1 MGIHSLR
8 NTIHCKTAII
18 MDAKHI
24 TTKERLAIPRQEM
37 PAQDPKIR
45 AGNFEEVHLGLTPE
59 LAQMEALRCIQCKD
73 PVCIKGC
80 PVNIK
85 IDQFIRLIAEGDFL
99 GAVRKI
105 KEDNV
110 LPAICG
116 RVCPQEDQCEK
127 VCVIGKK
134 RESVA
139 IGNLERFVGDYERLT
154 GQTVEPELAPST
166 GKNVAVI
173 GSGPAGLSC
182 ANDLARFGHHVVV
195 FEALHELGGV
205 LMYGIPEFRLPK
217 EIVRQEL
224 DGLRRMGIEFRTDVV
239 VGRTVTIDEL
249 MQEEG
254 FDAVFIGVGAGLPWF
269 MGIPGENLVGVLAAN
284 EFLTRVNLM
293 KAYAFP
299 ESDTPVFDCKG
310 KSVAV
315 FGGGNT
321 AMDAVRTAKRL
332 GAENAYIVYR
342 RSEAEMPAREEEIHH
357 AQKEGIDFKLLTIPL
372 EFIGDDKA
380 VLTGVRCQKME
391 LGEPDDSGRRKP
403 VPVEGSEFVLPIDM
417 AVISIGNGSNP
428 LIKQTTPDIV
438 VSKKDTIVVDINTM
452 ETSKENVYAGGDI
465 VTGGATVILAMGAG
479 RTAAAAINEKLSGNV
494 ADNGTC

>member
-1 MGIHSLR
+1 
-8 NTIHCKTAII
+8 
-18 MDAKHI
+18 MDPKNI
-24 TTKERLAIPRQEM
+24 TTKERLAIPRQVM
-37 PAQDPKIR
+37 PAQDPELR
-45 AGNFEEVHLGLTPE
+45 MGNFEEVHLGLTPE
-59 LAQMEALRCIQCKD
+59 LARMEALRCIQCKD
-73 PVCIKGC
+73 PVCIQGC

-85 IDQFIRLIAEGDFL
+85 IDQFIKLIAEGDFL
-99 GAVRKI
+99 GAARKV

-139 IGNLERFVGDYERLT
+139 IGNLERFVGDYERQT
-154 GQTVEPELAPST
+154 GQRIVPEMAPPT
-166 GKNVAVI
+166 GKRVAVI

-182 ANDLARFGHHVVV
+182 ANDLAQFGHKVVV

-217 EIVRQEL
+217 EIVRDEL
-224 DGLRRMGIEFRTDVV
+224 DGLRKMGIEFRTNVV
-239 VGRTVTIDEL
+239 VGRTITIDEL
-249 MQEEG
+249 MEEEG

-293 KAYAFP
+293 KAYDFP
-299 ESDTPVFDCKG
+299 ASDTPVFDCKG

-332 GAENAYIVYR
+332 GAEHAYIVYR

-357 AQKEGIDFKLLTIPL
+357 AQKEGIEFQLLTIPL
-372 EFIGDDKA
+372 EFVGDDKA
-380 VLTGVRCQKME
+380 RLTGVKCQKME
-391 LGEPDDSGRRKP
+391 LGEPDESGRRKP
-403 VPVEGSEFVLPIDM
+403 VPLEGSEFVLPLDM

-428 LIKQTTPDIV
+428 LIKQTTPDIE
-438 VSKKDTIVVDINTM
+438 VSRKETIVVDVNTM
-452 ETSKENVYAGGDI
+452 QTSKENVYAGGDI

-479 RTAAAAINEKLSGNV
+479 RKAAAAIHEKLC
-494 ADNGTC
+494 GTGQNFNEW

>member
-1 MGIHSLR
+1 
-8 NTIHCKTAII
+8 
-18 MDAKHI
+18 MDPKQI
-24 TTKERLAIPRQEM
+24 TTKERLAIPRQVM
-37 PAQDPKIR
+37 PAQDPVQR
-45 AGNFEEVHLGLTPE
+45 AGNFSEVHLGLTPE

-73 PVCIKGC
+73 PVCIQGC

-85 IDQFIRLIAEGDFL
+85 IDQFIKLIAEGDFI
-99 GAVRKI
+99 GAARKV

-134 RESVA
+134 REPVA

-154 GQTVEPELAPST
+154 GQRIVPEMAPPT
-166 GKNVAVI
+166 GRKVAVI

-182 ANDLARFGHHVVV
+182 ANDLAQFGHKVVV

-217 EIVRQEL
+217 EIVRDEL
-224 DGLRRMGIEFRTDVV
+224 DGLRKMGIEFRTDVV
-239 VGRTVTIDEL
+239 VGRTITVDEL
-249 MQEEG
+249 LEEEG

-293 KAYAFP
+293 KAYDFP
-299 ESDTPVFDCKG
+299 NSDTPVFDCKG

-332 GAENAYIVYR
+332 GAEHAYIVYR

-357 AQKEGIDFKLLTIPL
+357 AQKEGIEFLLLTIPL

-380 VLTGVRCQKME
+380 LLTGVRCQKMA

-403 VPVEGSEFVLPIDM
+403 VPVEGSEFVLPLDM

-428 LIKQTTPDIV
+428 LIKQTTPDIE
-438 VSKKDTIVVDINTM
+438 VSKKETIVVDVNTM

-479 RTAAAAINEKLSGNV
+479 RKAAAAIHEKLCGSAPNFREW
-494 ADNGTC
+494 

>member
-1 MGIHSLR
+1 
-8 NTIHCKTAII
+8 
-18 MDAKHI
+18 MDPRTI
-24 TTKERLAIPRQEM
+24 TTKERLAIPRQVM
-37 PAQDPKIR
+37 PAQDPTLRIN
-45 AGNFEEVHLGLTPE
+45 NFQEVHLGLTPE

-73 PVCIKGC
+73 PVCIQGC

-99 GAVRKI
+99 GAARKV

-134 RESVA
+134 REPVA

-154 GQTVEPELAPST
+154 GQRVDPAIAPST
-166 GKNVAVI
+166 GRKVAVV

-182 ANDLARFGHHVVV
+182 ANDLAQFGHKVVV

-217 EIVRQEL
+217 EIVRDEL

-239 VGRTVTIDEL
+239 VGRTITIDEL
-249 MQEEG
+249 MEEEE

-293 KAYAFP
+293 KAYDFP
-299 ESDTPVFDCKG
+299 RSDTPVFDCKG

-332 GAENAYIVYR
+332 GAEHAYIVYR

-357 AQKEGIDFKLLTIPL
+357 AQKEGVEFQLLTVPL
-372 EFIGDDKA
+372 EFIGDEQA
-380 VLTGVRCQKME
+380 RLTGVRCQMME
-391 LGEPDDSGRRKP
+391 LGEPDESGRRKP
-403 VPVEGSEFVLPIDM
+403 VPVQGSEFVIPIDM

-428 LIKQTTPDIV
+428 LIKQTTPDIE
-438 VSKKDTIVVDINTM
+438 VSKKETIVVDINTM

-479 RTAAAAINEKLSGNV
+479 RKAAAAINEKLM
-494 ADNGTC
+494 GTTKGFKEW

>member
-1 MGIHSLR
+1 
-8 NTIHCKTAII
+8 
-18 MDAKHI
+18 MDATKI
-24 TTKERLAIPRQEM
+24 TTKERLAIPRQVM
-37 PAQDPKIR
+37 PAQDPTLRI
-45 AGNFEEVHLGLTPE
+45 GNFEEVHLGLTPE

-73 PVCIKGC
+73 PVCIQGC

-85 IDQFIRLIAEGDFL
+85 IDQFIKLIAEGDFL
-99 GAVRKI
+99 GAARKV

-134 RESVA
+134 REPVA
-139 IGNLERFVGDYERLT
+139 IGNLERFVGDYERIT
-154 GQTVEPELAPST
+154 GQRIDPAIAPST
-166 GKNVAVI
+166 GRKIAVI

-182 ANDLARFGHHVVV
+182 ANDLAQLGHKVVV

-217 EIVRQEL
+217 EIVRDEL

-239 VGRTVTIDEL
+239 VGRTITVDEL
-249 MQEEG
+249 LEEEG
-254 FDAVFIGVGAGLPWF
+254 FDAAFIGVGAGLPWF

-293 KAYAFP
+293 KAHDFP
-299 ESDTPVFDCKG
+299 TSDTPVFDCKG

-321 AMDAVRTAKRL
+321 AMDAIRTAKRL
-332 GAENAYIVYR
+332 GAEHAYIVYR

-357 AQKEGIDFKLLTIPL
+357 AQKEGIEFMLLTIPL
-372 EFIGDDKA
+372 EFIGDEKA
-380 VLTGVRCQKME
+380 ILTGVKCQKME
-391 LGEPDDSGRRKP
+391 LGEPDESGRRKP
-403 VPVEGSEFVLPIDM
+403 VPVEGSEFLLPIDM
-417 AVISIGNGSNP
+417 AIISIGNGSNP
-428 LIKQTTPDIV
+428 LIKQTTPDIE
-438 VSKKDTIVVDINTM
+438 VSRKDTIVVDINTM

-479 RTAAAAINEKLSGNV
+479 RKAAAAINAKLAGV
-494 ADNGTC
+494 AQKLGER

>member
-1 MGIHSLR
+1 
-8 NTIHCKTAII
+8 
-18 MDAKHI
+18 MDPKQI
-24 TTKERLAIPRQEM
+24 TTKERLAIPRQVM
-37 PAQDPKIR
+37 PAQDPVQR
-45 AGNFEEVHLGLTPE
+45 AGNFSEVHLGLTPE

-73 PVCIKGC
+73 PVCIQGC

-85 IDQFIRLIAEGDFL
+85 IDQFIKLIAEGDFI
-99 GAVRKI
+99 GAARKV

-134 RESVA
+134 REPVA

-154 GQTVEPELAPST
+154 GQRIVPEMAPPT
-166 GKNVAVI
+166 GRKVAVI

-182 ANDLARFGHHVVV
+182 ANDLAQFGHKVVV

-217 EIVRQEL
+217 EIVRDEL
-224 DGLRRMGIEFRTDVV
+224 DGLRKMGIEFRTDVV
-239 VGRTVTIDEL
+239 VGRTITVDEL
-249 MQEEG
+249 LEEEG

-293 KAYAFP
+293 KAYDFP
-299 ESDTPVFDCKG
+299 NSDTPVFDCKG

-321 AMDAVRTAKRL
+321 AMDAVRTAQRL
-332 GAENAYIVYR
+332 GAEHAYIVYR

-357 AQKEGIDFKLLTIPL
+357 AQKEGIEFLLLTIPL

-380 VLTGVRCQKME
+380 LLTGVRCQKMA

-403 VPVEGSEFVLPIDM
+403 VPVEGSEFVLPLDM

-428 LIKQTTPDIV
+428 LIKQTTPDIE
-438 VSKKDTIVVDINTM
+438 VSKKETIVVDVNTM

-479 RTAAAAINEKLSGNV
+479 RKAAAAIHEKLCGSAPNFREW
-494 ADNGTC
+494 

>member
-1 MGIHSLR
+1 
-8 NTIHCKTAII
+8 
-18 MDAKHI
+18 MDPKQI
-24 TTKERLAIPRQEM
+24 TTKERLAIPRQVM
-37 PAQDPKIR
+37 PAQDPVLR
-45 AGNFEEVHLGLTPE
+45 AGNFREVHLGLTPE

-73 PVCIKGC
+73 PVCVKGC

-99 GAVRKI
+99 GAARKV

-116 RVCPQEDQCEK
+116 RVCPQEDQCEQ

-134 RESVA
+134 REPVA

-154 GQTVEPELAPST
+154 GQRITPEMAPPS
-166 GKNVAVI
+166 GRRVAVI

-182 ANDLARFGHHVVV
+182 ANDLARFGHEVVV

-217 EIVRQEL
+217 EIVRDEL
-224 DGLRRMGIEFRTDVV
+224 DGLRKMGIEFRTDVV
-239 VGRTVTIDEL
+239 VGRTITVEEL
-249 MQEEG
+249 LGEEE

-293 KAYAFP
+293 KAYDFP
-299 ESDTPVFDCKG
+299 KSDTPVFDCKG

-332 GAENAYIVYR
+332 GAGHAYIVYR

-357 AQKEGIDFKLLTIPL
+357 AQKEGIEFMLLTIPL

-380 VLTGVRCQKME
+380 LLTGVRCQKME
-391 LGEPDDSGRRKP
+391 LGEPDESGRRKP

-428 LIKQTTPDIV
+428 LIKQTTPDIE
-438 VSKKDTIVVDINTM
+438 VSRKDTIVVDVNTM
-452 ETSKENVYAGGDI
+452 QTSKENVYAGGDI

-479 RTAAAAINEKLSGNV
+479 RKAALAIHEKLSVTAPGSRES
-494 ADNGTC
+494 

>member
-1 MGIHSLR
+1 
-8 NTIHCKTAII
+8 
-18 MDAKHI
+18 MDAKTI
-24 TTKERLAIPRQEM
+24 TTKERLAIPRQVM
-37 PAQDPKIR
+37 PAQEPEVR
-45 AGNFEEVHLGLTPE
+45 VGNFDEVHLGLTPE

-73 PVCIKGC
+73 PVCIQGC

-85 IDQFIRLIAEGDFL
+85 IDQFIKLIAEGDFL
-99 GAVRKI
+99 GAARKV

-127 VCVIGKK
+127 LCVIGKK
-134 RESVA
+134 REPVA

-154 GQTVEPELAPST
+154 GQRIDPVVAPPT
-166 GKNVAVI
+166 GKKVAVI

-182 ANDLARFGHHVVV
+182 ANDLAQFGHKVVV
-195 FEALHELGGV
+195 FEALHEFGGV

-217 EIVRQEL
+217 AIVRDEL
-224 DGLRRMGIEFRTDVV
+224 DGLCRMGIEFRTNVV
-239 VGRTVTIDEL
+239 VGRTITIDEL
-249 MQEEG
+249 LDEEG
-254 FDAVFIGVGAGLPWF
+254 FDAAFIGVGAGLPWF

-293 KAYAFP
+293 KAYNFP
-299 ESDTPVFDCKG
+299 NSDTPVFDCKN

-332 GAENAYIVYR
+332 GAEHAYIVYR

-357 AQKEGIDFKLLTIPL
+357 AQKEGIEFQLLTIPL
-372 EFIGDDKA
+372 EFIGDDQER
-380 VLTGVRCQKME
+380 LTGVRCQKME

-428 LIKQTTPDIV
+428 LIKQTTPDIE
-438 VSKKDTIVVDINTM
+438 VSRKDTIIVDINTM
-452 ETSKENVYAGGDI
+452 ETSKEHVYAGGDI

-479 RTAAAAINEKLSGNV
+479 RTAAAAIHEKLSNT
-494 ADNGTC
+494 AKRFEES

>member
-1 MGIHSLR
+1 
-8 NTIHCKTAII
+8 
-18 MDAKHI
+18 MDARHI

-37 PAQDPKIR
+37 PAQDPNIR
-45 AGNFEEVHLGLTPE
+45 KGNFQEVHLGLTPE

-85 IDQFIRLIAEGDFL
+85 IDQFIKLIAEGDFM

-134 RESVA
+134 REPVA

-154 GQTVEPELAPST
+154 GQRINPEMEPPT
-166 GKNVAVI
+166 GKKVAIV

-182 ANDLARFGHHVVV
+182 ANDLARFGHKVVV

-217 EIVRQEL
+217 EIVRDEL

-239 VGRTVTIDEL
+239 VGRTITIDEL
-249 MQEEG
+249 MEEEG

-269 MGIPGENLVGVLAAN
+269 MGIPGENLVGVLSAN

-293 KAYAFP
+293 KAYDFP
-299 ESDTPVFDCKG
+299 SSDTPVFDCKG
-310 KSVAV
+310 KNVAV

-332 GAENAYIVYR
+332 GAEHAYIVYR

-357 AQKEGIDFKLLTIPL
+357 AQKEGIEFMLLTIPL

-380 VLTGVRCQKME
+380 LLTGVKCQKME

-403 VPVEGSEFVLPIDM
+403 IPVEGSEFVLPIDM

-428 LIKQTTPDIV
+428 LIKQTTPDIE
-438 VSKKDTIVVDINTM
+438 VSRKDTIVVDVNTM

-479 RTAAAAINEKLSGNV
+479 RTAAAAINDKLAGKAQHFNEW
-494 ADNGTC
+494 

>member
-1 MGIHSLR
+1 
-8 NTIHCKTAII
+8 
-18 MDAKHI
+18 MDARHI
-24 TTKERLAIPRQEM
+24 TTKERLAIPRQVM
-37 PAQDPKIR
+37 PAQDPALRK
-45 AGNFEEVHLGLTPE
+45 ANFQEVHLGLTPE

-73 PVCIKGC
+73 PVCIQGC

-99 GAVRKI
+99 EAAKKI

-134 RESVA
+134 REPVA

-154 GQTVEPELAPST
+154 NQRITPNMAPPT
-166 GKNVAVI
+166 GRKIAVI

-182 ANDLARFGHHVVV
+182 ANDLAQFGHKVVV

-217 EIVRQEL
+217 EIVRDEL

-239 VGRTVTIDEL
+239 VGRTITVDEL
-249 MQEEG
+249 LEEEG

-293 KAYAFP
+293 KAYDFP
-299 ESDTPVFDCKG
+299 KSDTPVFDCKG

-332 GAENAYIVYR
+332 GAEHAYIVYR

-357 AQKEGIDFKLLTIPL
+357 AQKEGIEFLLLNIPL

-380 VLTGVRCQKME
+380 ILNGVKCQKME

-403 VPVEGSEFVLPIDM
+403 VPVEGSEYVLPIDM
-417 AVISIGNGSNP
+417 AIISIGNGSNP
-428 LIKQTTPDIV
+428 LIKQTTPDIE
-438 VSKKDTIVVDINTM
+438 VSRKDTIVVDVNTM
-452 ETSKENVYAGGDI
+452 ETSKERVYAGGDI

-479 RTAAAAINEKLSGNV
+479 RKAAAAIHEKLC
-494 ADNGTC
+494 GTAPSFNEW